1 LALMRREPWTI
12 KVISSGN
19 WNRLLRASIREKLT
33 MTNEKAKVVI
43 AHGGEATLKEKDV
56 DALVREALAGL
67 GDLSD
72 LIGPGKKVLIKPNVA
87 DPTAIRGEV
96 TDVRVVRALAKYV
109 LEKGA
114 HPIIAE
120 STAVGMNTEQM
131 FDICGYLPLREEG
144 LELVDLD
151 TTETVKVPVDNPTD
165 TIKQLEVYKLPLE
178 VDTVI
183 SAPIMKTHPQLRVTL
198 AMKNLKGC
206 LPDSEKKKFHLKYGV
221 DEAVAHL
228 VSVVRPQLSVV
239 DGIWAGAGLM
249 TEGRIL
255 EEMNVVVAS
264 RSPLAADTVS
274 TRLMGFDPKDI
285 PHLVYARDL
294 GLGSIEDNDIE
305 VVGKPVGT
313 LARRFVRA
321 DEVYAE
327 NEKELGVR
335 LVSSKTCTGCNSG
348 IHTAVAILKAMGEES
363 ILSELTIAAGR
374 DCEIPDIPKDQLVL
388 VGNCIAKHKDKGRS
402 VEGCPVISFDLA
414 REISDQEVPQY
425 EDYLHDKTYDFYAG
439 FKEAGVALINWDE
452 PPDEAEMRIYVKA

>member
-1 LALMRREPWTI
+1 
-12 KVISSGN
+12 
-19 WNRLLRASIREKLT
+19 
-33 MTNEKAKVVI
+33 MTTEKAKVAI
-43 AHGGEATLKEKDV
+43 AHGGDGTLKEKDV
-56 DALVREALAGL
+56 DGLVREALAGL

-96 TDVRVVRALAKYV
+96 TDVRVVRALANYV

-120 STAVGMNTEQM
+120 STAVGMNTEQL

-144 LELVDLD
+144 FELLDLD

-165 TIKQLEVYKLPLE
+165 IIKELIVYKLLKE

-221 DEAVAHL
+221 DEAVAQL
-228 VSVVRPQLSVV
+228 VSVLRPQLSVV

-255 EEMNVVVAS
+255 EEMNVIVAS
-264 RSPLAADTVS
+264 RSPLATDAVCS
-274 TRLMGFDPKDI
+274 RLMGFDPEDI

-294 GLGSIEDNDIE
+294 GLGSIEESDIE
-305 VVGKPVGT
+305 VVGKPVDA
-313 LARRFVRA
+313 LVRRFVRA
-321 DEVYAE
+321 EEIYAE
-327 NEKELGVR
+327 EEEGLGVR
-335 LVSSKTCTGCNSG
+335 MVSSKTCTGCNMG
-348 IHTAVAILKAMGEES
+348 IHGGVSVLKKIGEAD
-363 ILSELTIAAGR
+363 LLAELTLAAGR
-374 DCEIPDIPKDQLVL
+374 DCEIPDIPKDKLIL
-388 VGNCIAKHKDKGRS
+388 IGNCIAKHKEKGRF
-402 VEGCPVISFDLA
+402 VEGCPINAFDLA
-414 REISDQEVPQY
+414 REISNQEIPDVAEYLEEKMGGFY
-425 EDYLHDKTYDFYAG
+425 ER

-452 PPDEAEMRIYVKA
+452 PPDETEMQIYTKAVTA

>member
-1 LALMRREPWTI
+1 MKE
-12 KVISSGN
+12 
-19 WNRLLRASIREKLT
+19 
-33 MTNEKAKVVI
+33 EKARVAI
-43 AHGGEATLKEKDV
+43 AHGGDNTLKEKEV

-87 DPTAIRGEV
+87 DPMAIRGEV
-96 TDVRVVRALAKYV
+96 TDVRVVRALANYV

-120 STAVGMNTEQM
+120 STAVGMDTEQL

-144 LELVDLD
+144 FELLDLEA
-151 TTETVKVPVDNPTD
+151 TETVKVDLDNPTD
-165 TIKQLEVYKLPLE
+165 IIKQIEVFKLLLE

-228 VSVVRPQLSVV
+228 VSVLRPHLSVV

-255 EEMNVVVAS
+255 EEMNVVVAG
-264 RSPLAADTVS
+264 RSPLETDAVCA
-274 TRLMGFDPKDI
+274 RLMGFDPEEI

-294 GLGSIEDNDIE
+294 GLGSIEESDIE
-305 VVGKPVGT
+305 VVGKPVDELT
-313 LARRFVRA
+313 RRFVRA
-321 DEVYAE
+321 EEIYAE
-327 NEKELGVR
+327 GEEELGVR
-335 LVSSKTCTGCNSG
+335 MASSKTCTGCNMG
-348 IHTAVAILKAMGEES
+348 IHGGVAVLKKIGEGD
-363 ILSELTIAAGR
+363 LLAELTLAAGR
-374 DCEIPDIPKDQLVL
+374 GCEIPDVPKDKLIL
-388 VGNCIAKHKDKGRS
+388 IGNCIAKHKEKGRF
-402 VEGCPVISFDLA
+402 VAGCPINAFDLA
-414 REISDQEVPQY
+414 REVSNQEIPEVEAYLQEQVGGFY
-425 EDYLHDKTYDFYAG
+425 ERYKA
-439 FKEAGVALINWDE
+439 AGVDLINWDE
-452 PPDEAEMRIYVKA
+452 PPDETEMQIYTKA

>member
-1 LALMRREPWTI
+1 MAT
-12 KVISSGN
+12 
-19 WNRLLRASIREKLT
+19 
-33 MTNEKAKVVI
+33 EKAKVAI
-43 AHGGEATLKEKDV
+43 AHGGEETLKEKEV
-56 DALVREALAGL
+56 DALVREALTGL

-87 DPTAIRGEV
+87 DPVALRAEN
-96 TDVRVVRALAKYV
+96 TDVRVVRALANYV

-120 STAVGMNTEQM
+120 STAVGMITEQL
-131 FDICGYLPLREEG
+131 FDFSGYLPLREEG
-144 LELVDLD
+144 LELIDLD
-151 TTETVKVPVDNPTD
+151 TTETVKVPVDNPTEI
-165 TIKQLEVYKLPLE
+165 IKQLEVYKLLLE

-183 SAPIMKTHPQLRVTL
+183 STPKLKTHPQLSVTL

-228 VSVVRPQLSVV
+228 VSVLRPQLSLV

-264 RSPLAADTVS
+264 RSPLATDVICS
-274 TRLMGFDPKDI
+274 RLMGFDPEEI

-294 GLGSIEDNDIE
+294 GLGSLEDSDIE
-305 VVGKPVGT
+305 VLGKPVDV
-313 LARRFVRA
+313 LSRRFVRA
-321 DEVYAE
+321 DEMYAE
-327 NEKELGVR
+327 DEKSLGVR
-335 LVSSKTCTGCNSG
+335 MASSKTCTGCNSG
-348 IHTAVAILKAMGEES
+348 IHGAVAMLKAMGEEA

-374 DCEIPDIPKDQLVL
+374 DCDIPDLPKSQLIL
-388 VGNCIAKHKDKGRS
+388 VGNCISKHKEKGRF

-414 REISDQEVPQY
+414 REISNQEVPQY
-425 EDYLHDKTYDFYAG
+425 EDYLSEMMGGFY
-439 FKEAGVALINWDE
+439 KDYKKAGVALLNWDE
-452 PPDEAEMRIYVKA
+452 PPDEKEMRIYTQS